1 MLQARG
7 VGAVVGTVEKPFRIF
22 FLNLIFLRSVR
33 RLYTHHGPLPLRSP
47 TNPFFIPL
55 HRRH

>member
-1 MLQARG
+1 MLQRG
-7 VGAVVGTVEKPFRIF
+7 VGAVVGTIKAFRIF
-22 FLNLIFLRSVR
+22 FLNLISFRSVR
-33 RLYTHHGPLPLRSP
+33 RLYTVTTASLPLRSP